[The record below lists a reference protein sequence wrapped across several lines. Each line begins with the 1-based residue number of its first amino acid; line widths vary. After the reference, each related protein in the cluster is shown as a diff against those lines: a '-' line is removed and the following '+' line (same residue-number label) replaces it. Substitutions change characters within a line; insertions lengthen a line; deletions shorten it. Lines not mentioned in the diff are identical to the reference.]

1 MRRDGN
7 DLKQMARALNASGEP
22 PEWLA
27 QAMEPTNGV
36 VDRIDMTVA
45 DLTGPA
51 ARRHE
56 TRSVFGGA
64 DSVAP
69 RV

>member
-7 DLKQMARALNASGEP
+7 DLKQMALNAGGEP

-27 QAMEPTNGV
+27 QGMEPTNGV

-45 DLTGPA
+45 DLTGP
-51 ARRHE
+51 
-56 TRSVFGGA
+56 
-64 DSVAP
+64 DSP
-69 RV
+69 